1 LNIRDYACAKVR
13 GRLDSYIAGEL
24 SVDLSHEM
32 LEHLERCPECRAE
45 LAARERLRAAVRR
58 VSSSTSGPREG
69 FEDEVRSLLART
81 RPRRV
86 PPAILLLAASLAVA
100 AGLAGWVVTRGT
112 APSIRGPGP
121 GPALEMPAA
130 AFAALTHK
138 NCALAG
144 TWPKETASAEAFT
157 KSLDPALAE
166 AARVAAARLPGYA
179 PVSAHECVHDGEK
192 VLHVVF
198 RRRGSDSPDGLVSVL
213 ATRSG
218 SAVAAAVR
226 TPGLVGGGRRDG
238 FSVAGE
244 RTLDGR
250 LVLLVTSASESETE
264 SLGRAVLP
272 AFATALSGR

>member
-100 AGLAGWVVTRGT
+100 AGLAGW
-112 APSIRGPGP
+112 
-121 GPALEMPAA
+121 
-130 AFAALTHK
+130 
-138 NCALAG
+138 ALAG